1 MSLVENTKKKK
12 KVRHDL
18 LIIYK
23 LFETEN
29 KGINW
34 FQVQTYIYINW
45 DIKDFHESIINMDFH
60 NWNKSKMYS

>member
-29 KGINW
+29 KGIN
-34 FQVQTYIYINW
+34 
-45 DIKDFHESIINMDFH
+45 
-60 NWNKSKMYS
+60 